1 MCPTL
6 IKGMDTVTAVERN
19 RTVHERNLL
28 NSTKGNSP
36 RPCVHAPCLPSRLMR
51 SRLPLRAGLRP
62 ALTSSTAQ
70 ASGSRDAGS
79 GGNRLPLMPC
89 GLAFKNLNAD
99 RLHTYAWIAQRRQE
113 VCKTSATVKAWSES
127 VRGAYKL
134 PSERHLSFQGKYST
148 LWFSGENQWASV
160 PLDRSNANT
169 ADRGLPRV

>member
-19 RTVHERNLL
+19 RTVHARNLL

-36 RPCVHAPCLPSRLMR
+36 RPCVRAPCLPSRLMR

-89 GLAFKNLNAD
+89 GLALSLKCRSASYL
-99 RLHTYAWIAQRRQE
+99 RLDSP
-113 VCKTSATVKAWSES
+113 KTPRSLQS
-127 VRGAYKL
+127 VL
-134 PSERHLSFQGKYST
+134 LQ
-148 LWFSGENQWASV
+148 
-160 PLDRSNANT
+160 
-169 ADRGLPRV
+169 